1 MKFAFVSDF
10 DGTLT
15 EKDFY
20 KIIADEYLKEECSQM
35 YIDWQQKKIKDVD
48 YLGYVFGNIR
58 RNEEEIYED
67 IMKIRLDPFAVE
79 FIKNIRNNGG
89 EFIIVS
95 AGTGYYIDKVL
106 NNNGIKDVE
115 VYTNKGAFKDNGIH
129 FLLDENSEFYSE
141 IYGIDKMKVV
151 KKLKKEYDKIF
162 YAGDSQPDVKAALLA
177 DVVFAKGQ
185 LIDFLK
191 KENKE
196 YIEFNN
202 FSDIWETVKTII
214 TEEMWFYGAK
224 YT

>member
-1 MKFAFVSDF
+1 MKFAFISDF

-67 IMKIRLDPFAVE
+67 IKKIKLDPFAVQ
-79 FIKNIRNNGG
+79 FIKNIKDNGG
-89 EFIIVS
+89 EFIVVS
-95 AGTGYYIDKVL
+95 AGTGYYIDKVFK
-106 NNNGIKDVE
+106 NNNIEDVK
-115 VYTNKGAFKDNGIH
+115 VYTNKGEFKDNGIH

-151 KKLKKEYDKIF
+151 KKLKSEHDKIF
-162 YAGDSQPDVKAALLA
+162 YAGDSEPDVKAALQA
-177 DVVFAKGQ
+177 DVVFAKGK
-185 LIDFLK
+185 LTELLE
-191 KENKE
+191 KEKKE
-196 YIEFNN
+196 YIEFHD
-202 FSDIWETVKTII
+202 FRDIWENIKTMI
-214 TEEMWFYGAK
+214 TGEM
-224 YT
+224 